1 MKILHLRSPRSR
13 MPAADGLF
21 AKKLNEI
28 GEYYDIPLGAD
39 MTDDDI
45 VDLIGQYD
53 VLLTTWGNCPIPAK
67 LAQKPGNVKY
77 ICNVSG
83 SLSPWI
89 PLEIIESDIPVTNWG
104 DAPANNIA
112 EGAMALLLATLKDI
126 PSYVLKTRAGING
139 MEGQVSGTLYNARVG
154 IYGLGFIGMRFL
166 EMIRPFG
173 PKLYVFDPYVEN
185 LPSDCIRVDSLDELC
200 ANCDIFV
207 VHAGRSDE
215 TDYSINAK
223 HLAMLP
229 DHAVVVN
236 TARGELFVQDDL
248 YAELE
253 TGRIRAGIDVF
264 DSDYYPADHPSRQY
278 ENLIFTS
285 HCVGKWTWPPL
296 RSDQLERMYEIAL
309 ENLTRFKNGEPVKF
323 VMDAVRY
330 SRST

>member
-1 MKILHLRSPRSR
+1 

-28 GEYYDIPLGAD
+28 GEYYDIPLEPD

-67 LAQKPGNVKY
+67 LAQKPGNIKY

-83 SLSPWI
+83 SLNPWI
-89 PLEIIESDIPVTNWG
+89 PLEIIESNIPVTNWG

-139 MEGQVSGTLYNARVG
+139 MEGQVGGTLYNSRVG

-173 PKLYVFDPYVEN
+173 PKLYVYDPYVEN
-185 LPSDCIRVDSLDELC
+185 LPSDCIRMNSLDELC
-200 ANCDIFV
+200 SNCDIFV
-207 VHAGRSDE
+207 VHAGRSEE

-229 DHAVVVN
+229 DHAVIVN

-248 YAELE
+248 YAALE
-253 TGRIRAGIDVF
+253 TGRLRAGIDVF
-264 DSDYYPADHPSRQY
+264 CSDEYPADHPSRQY
-278 ENLIFTS
+278 ENMIYTS
-285 HCVGKWTWPPL
+285 HCVGKAMWPPL
-296 RSDQLERMYEIAL
+296 RSDQLERMYEVAL
-309 ENLTRFKNGEPVKF
+309 ENLTRFKNGEPLKF
-323 VMDAVRY
+323 IMDVTRY